1 MYLESSKSEGACR
14 LYLHSWCN
22 RWSPPGLPA
31 MLPPPPPSSSH
42 LVKQNT
48 LSFRNKTAEYFQ
60 TLNISDQTGTFE
72 IMIKPLP
79 SRGKHLSFLVS
90 LAFGRLPQADFGWVD
105 EIISIPHAPTIACKE
120 HNFLLTHVQH
130 FLLLLHPQTVS
141 LVTEANGNSHRLLTP
156 IFLIFPS

>member
-1 MYLESSKSEGACR
+1 MYLESSKSEGACW

-48 LSFRNKTAEYFQ
+48 LSFRNKTTEYFQ
-60 TLNISDQTGTFE
+60 TLNISDQTGAFE

-90 LAFGRLPQADFGWVD
+90 LAFGRLPLSWFWIGGWNNQYP
-105 EIISIPHAPTIACKE
+105 SCP
-120 HNFLLTHVQH
+120 NY
-130 FLLLLHPQTVS
+130 S
-141 LVTEANGNSHRLLTP
+141 LRGTQFFINSCP
-156 IFLIFPS
+156 IFFVITSPPNSLTCHRGQWK